1 MKIYLLYSA
10 LLFCFFWIMMFY
22 IEFGNCCGNK
32 KKKDDPL
39 DSDQQR
45 VSKEI
50 RKFLETKHG

>member
-1 MKIYLLYSA
+1 
-10 LLFCFFWIMMFY
+10 MFY